1 MSIDT
6 SSGQT
11 EPGAFTDPEAYLA
24 QFGTSAALVAAGNVL
39 SQAA

>member
-6 SSGQT
+6 SSGRT
-11 EPGAFTDPEAYLA
+11 EPAAFTDPEAYLA
-24 QFGTSAALVAAGNVL
+24 QFGISATLVAVGNVL

>member
-11 EPGAFTDPEAYLA
+11 GPAVFTDPEAYLA
-24 QFGTSAALVAAGNVL
+24 QFGISATLVAVDNVL
-39 SQAA
+39 WQAA